1 MLCKLPV
8 AVDRLF
14 STVVRREFEVFMR
27 ILMLSWEYPPRIV
40 GGIARHVEELSIA
53 LVKQGHE
60 VHVVTA
66 NHPNTLEHENDRGV
80 MVHRVKSPDF
90 ETPDFL
96 SWVLQLN
103 AGMTQYALELHREQP
118 FDLVHAHD
126 WLVGHAAV
134 TLKKGLALPLLT
146 TIHAT
151 EIGRNKG
158 HLHSELSKYI
168 NQMEWYLGFE
178 SWRVIVCS
186 QYMHREMTQHF
197 QVPDNK
203 LDIIPNGVDFKKF
216 DLDMSDEAKLHFRR
230 HFATDNQKLVFF
242 VGRMVPEKGA
252 QVLLEAVP
260 RILSQ
265 YHDARFVIVGKGG
278 FLPDLKRR
286 AHELGVEAYVHF
298 TGFVSDEDLL
308 KLYQVIDVAVFPSLY
323 EPFGIVALEG
333 MAARVPTVV
342 ADTGGLGEIVEHT
355 KSGITTYAGNAES
368 LAWGITEVL
377 KHPDY
382 AQSLRTAARE
392 RVEKVFN
399 WDLIATSTGAV
410 YERIINEFSQAH
422 GALTSQKPKA
432 TSKR

>member
-1 MLCKLPV
+1 
-8 AVDRLF
+8 
-14 STVVRREFEVFMR
+14 MR

-66 NHPNTLEHENDRGV
+66 DHPGTQEHEVVDGV
-80 MVHRVKSPDF
+80 HVHRVKNVEF
-90 ETPDFL
+90 QTPDFL

-103 AGMTQYALELHREQP
+103 LGMVGYALEQHRKTP

-126 WLVGHAAV
+126 WLVAHAGVA
-134 TLKKGLALPLLT
+134 LKKGEGLPLLA

-158 HLHSELSKYI
+158 QLWSDLSRYI
-168 NQMEWYLGFE
+168 NQMEWWLCFE
-178 SWRVIVCS
+178 AWRVIVCS
-186 QYMHREMTQHF
+186 QYMWREVTQHF
-197 QVPDNK
+197 QVPADK
-203 LDIIPNGVDFKKF
+203 IDIIPNGTSIAKF
-216 DLDMSDEAKLHFRR
+216 DQKMSDQDRRAFRR
-230 HFATDNQKLVFF
+230 HFAADNQKLVFF

-260 RILSQ
+260 KVLAE
-265 YHDARFVIVGKGG
+265 YPDARFVVVGKGG
-278 FLPDLKRR
+278 FLPELKGR
-286 AHELGVEAYVHF
+286 AHELGVSPYVNF
-298 TGFVSDEDLL
+298 TGFISDEDLL

-333 MAARVPTVV
+333 MAAQVPTIV

-355 KSGITTYAGNAES
+355 KSGITTYAGNPDS
-368 LAWGITEVL
+368 LAWGILEVL

-382 AQSLRTAARE
+382 AKNLAKAGRE
-392 RVEKVFN
+392 RVENVFN
-399 WDLIATSTGAV
+399 W
-410 YERIINEFSQAH
+410 ERIAKT
-422 GALTSQKPKA
+422 TSDVFARVFKESGRAIEPAQPEKV
-432 TSKR
+432 TGRR